1 MTGDVGVALSL
12 RRVITWSALLLTGAT
27 LVALG
32 FAERRQFFL
41 GTRPPDLDAKSHL
54 VVVLS
59 LALAAAGALD
69 VTLACWGAGVAA
81 IASGLLCAA
90 MMHWQP
96 ESIFA
101 NVVYLPTFALVGAA
115 LVWDLRRRRR

>member
-1 MTGDVGVALSL
+1 MTLSP
-12 RRVITWSALLLTGAT
+12 RRVVSWSALLLTAAI

-41 GTRPPDLDAKSHL
+41 GTLPPDFQAKSHR

-59 LALAAAGALD
+59 VALAAAGVLD
-69 VTLACWGAGVAA
+69 TALACWGAGGAA
-81 IASGLLCAA
+81 IALGLLCAA

-101 NVVYLPTFALVGAA
+101 NLVYLPTFALVVGGLA
-115 LVWDLRRRRR
+115 WDLARQQK

>member
-1 MTGDVGVALSL
+1 MALSS
-12 RRVITWSALLLTGAT
+12 RRVVTWSALTLTAAT

-32 FAERRQFFL
+32 YAENRQLSL
-41 GTRPPDLDAKSHL
+41 GPPLPPDFKARSHL

-59 LALAAAGALD
+59 LVLVAVGVLD
-69 VTLACWGAGVAA
+69 TALACWAAGVTA
-81 IASGLLCAA
+81 IALGLLCAA

-101 NVVYLPTFALVGAA
+101 NVVYLPTFALVVAGLA
-115 LVWDLRRRRR
+115 WDLLRERQ